1 MKRIALL
8 IVALVT
14 AVSTSIA
21 QQAGAPPSQK
31 SVTRGDFKVKTVP
44 LHHLTS
50 MEAVKL
56 LSPYVQTNGG
66 GVYEVSPNIRA
77 VTIREIPT
85 VYAEMMD
92 VLKQY
97 DRDPA
102 TVSLNFQLIAAENTN
117 KREPGLAGLDSLLR
131 GVLKYSGYRLLTTSV
146 ATASEDGVVTQTLA
160 AEGDTYA
167 LEVGVHDLRIDGND
181 ASVRINVRL
190 VRNGVPSR
198 GQPTSIVLSTGVT
211 VPIGQTVVLGTS
223 AIDARRSGA
232 SGSGEPLLIVD
243 GVPVNNG
250 QGASASDGQRA
261 LILTVRPQLVP
272 VKR

>member
-8 IVALVT
+8 MVALV
-14 AVSTSIA
+14 ASASTTRA
-21 QQAGAPPSQK
+21 QQASPPPAQK

-50 MEAVKL
+50 AEAMKL
-56 LSPYVQTNGG
+56 LSPYVQTSGG

-85 VYAEMMD
+85 VYAEMID

-117 KREPGLAGLDSLLR
+117 KREPGLAVLDSLLR

-146 ATASEDGVVTQTLA
+146 ASASEDGVVTQTLA
-160 AEGDTYA
+160 AEGDTYT

-181 ASVRINVRL
+181 ASVHINVRL
-190 VRNGVPSR
+190 FRAFNPTK
-198 GQPTSIVLSTGVT
+198 GQPGLQVLSTGVT
-211 VPIGQTVVLGTS
+211 VPIGQTIVLGTS
-223 AIDARRSGA
+223 AIDVRRSSTG
-232 SGSGEPLLIVD
+232 GGDPLLVVD
-243 GVPVNNG
+243 GVPVTAG
-250 QGASASDGQRA
+250 QSAGDGQRA
-261 LILTVRPQLVP
+261 LILTVRPQLAST
-272 VKR
+272 KR